1 MSEKEGAEECGGVR
15 EPSEEGENMAELD
28 IRAGGEPSNDKLR
41 SAPPEGA
48 TASALFSNSKNILI
62 GAEVQ
67 IKALNL

>member
-41 SAPPEGA
+41 WPPPGRQQPA
-48 TASALFSNSKNILI
+48 HKFPTTAKT
-62 GAEVQ
+62 
-67 IKALNL
+67 